1 MSKMTMAV
9 LTAIAAT
16 AFNLPAATAQA
27 PADSQEPATKLPGI
41 VVTTVRREQAPPPP
55 SGPVATDGQSGE
67 IVGSQAANQPVSV
80 AVVPRQQIEQT
91 PAQSIDDV
99 LRTVPSVNVPLAA
112 SYQVHPTAN
121 SFSMRGLGGIRALVM
136 VDGVPINDPFFGYVQ
151 WNRVPL
157 NNIERVEI
165 VRGGGSPLW
174 GNYAMGGVV
183 NIITRVPGKNE
194 VGVQAGYGSYQTYRT
209 DTYADVVVSNG
220 FKVRANFDSWG
231 TAGFRQIDPSFGP
244 IYVPTSFDAING
256 QVTAYFA
263 PDSTLRGYLRF
274 NYHENDQQLT
284 TPLQTND
291 QRIYDFSGS
300 VTKVIGPSDITVTAF
315 HEHSRFLTNNT
326 GQPFGVPVGFGEFL
340 QNRHTTPVDATGAS
354 VQWSTRFNSVFR
366 LFSIGADYHLI
377 DGKDSAAIFDEFGT
391 QVRTDVGRGKQQF
404 LGAFVQANV
413 FPTENLEILASARF
427 QNFLNFDG
435 FDGVGGLGNVPD
447 NSVNSFD
454 PRVSIRYAFT
464 PSFAVRG
471 AAYTSFRAPNLDNLY
486 RAFSVPFGVFEPNS
500 QLRPE
505 KLRGVEAGFDVKW
518 GTVAATQV
526 TAYYSEIKDLITF
539 RNLDASELPAGFF
552 FGTRNI
558 NAGRAEVKGIEA
570 NTDWFIQSN
579 LKATFG
585 YAYSDSRI
593 VENEFDPASVGN
605 QQAGIPKQQASVGL
619 TYLNSHDWRV
629 STRLRW
635 LDESWGDNAHTLPI
649 DSHFVVDASL
659 AYKLSKSSELFVNIE
674 NLFDRRY
681 VVDNSGFNPPL
692 FGTPFTAFAGVRM
705 KFD

>member
-1 MSKMTMAV
+1 M
-9 LTAIAAT
+9 
-16 AFNLPAATAQA
+16 
-27 PADSQEPATKLPGI
+27 
-41 VVTTVRREQAPPPP
+41 
-55 SGPVATDGQSGE
+55 
-67 IVGSQAANQPVSV
+67 
-80 AVVPRQQIEQT
+80 
-91 PAQSIDDV
+91 
-99 LRTVPSVNVPLAA
+99 
-112 SYQVHPTAN
+112 
-121 SFSMRGLGGIRALVM
+121 
-136 VDGVPINDPFFGYVQ
+136 PINDPFFGYVQ

-377 DGKDSAAIFDEFGT
+377 DGKNSAGIFDEFGT

-413 FPTENLEILASARF
+413 FPTENCAGRF
-427 QNFLNFDG
+427 
-435 FDGVGGLGNVPD
+435 
-447 NSVNSFD
+447 SHSFD

-619 TYLNSHDWRV
+619 TYLDSHDWRV

-635 LDESWGDNAHTLPI
+635 LDEFVGRQCPYAAHRQPFRSRCLIGLQTLE
-649 DSHFVVDASL
+649 VL
-659 AYKLSKSSELFVNIE
+659 
-674 NLFDRRY
+674 
-681 VVDNSGFNPPL
+681 
-692 FGTPFTAFAGVRM
+692 
-705 KFD
+705 